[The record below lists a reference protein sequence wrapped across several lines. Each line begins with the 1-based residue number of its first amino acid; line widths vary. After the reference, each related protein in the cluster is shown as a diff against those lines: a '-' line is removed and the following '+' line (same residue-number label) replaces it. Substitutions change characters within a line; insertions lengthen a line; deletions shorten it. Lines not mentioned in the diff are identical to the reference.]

1 MDKTKTKTIV
11 RGKAEKEAEAQKKPA
26 ATTGEGKAAPAE
38 KTPDTKKAPAESKAP
53 AAPPAR
59 TTQETKPSTASRSKP
74 AAAGPQPAAAKPQP
88 APKAAPSEAPEQKPE
103 PAASPQTQP
112 GTATEPKAQPVSKA
126 PAAKPPAPKAP
137 AAPRPRPKIQIQEG
151 MTVKDLAERFKI
163 KPKDLIDHLQAAGY
177 DAAASDLID
186 ESLLQAISRII
197 KVDLEMVSLEQ
208 DIRKLAFSL
217 KDDLVARPPVVTIM
231 GHVDHGK
238 TTLLDAIRS
247 SNIAGRE
254 AGGITQ
260 HIGAYRVNYKNRYIT
275 FIDTPGHEAFTQL
288 RARGARLTD
297 IVILVVAADDGV
309 MPQTR
314 EAISHAQAANVPIIV
329 AINKID
335 KPEANPERVK
345 QQLAKEG
352 LIVEEWGGKTI
363 CVEISAREKKN
374 INELLEMILLLGD
387 ILELKSHPYVPA
399 QGVILE
405 SRLDPQKGPVGTVI
419 VQLGT
424 LTPGQAFI
432 CGLTYGKARA
442 LFDEWG
448 KPVKSAGPSVPVEV
462 LGFDQVPEAGNFFQ
476 VVPDLEIARRICEFR
491 IARTKKAPQ
500 TKEVPL
506 TLEDLFKKIE
516 KGQAK
521 ELPVIV
527 KADVNGSVEVLK
539 GLLPTLSTG
548 QVKINI
554 LQASTGNVTE
564 ADVILA
570 SASGAI
576 IIGYNV
582 KVPSKIQELAQ
593 NEKVEIR
600 LYRIIYQLT
609 DDLKKAVAGMLEPV
623 IKESVLGRAQVK
635 KIFQIA
641 RVGTVLGCQV
651 TDGKIVRNAEAR
663 VIRGNEVLYQ
673 TRISS
678 LKHLKDSVTE
688 VIKGYEC
695 GIGLEKAD
703 PVQPGDVIEAFVRE
717 KVRPE

>member
-1 MDKTKTKTIV
+1 MDKTKTKTTV
-11 RGKAEKEAEAQKKPA
+11 KGKAEKEAEAQKKPA

-38 KTPDTKKAPAESKAP
+38 KTPATKKAPLESKAP
-53 AAPPAR
+53 AAPAAR
-59 TTQETKPSTASRSKP
+59 TAQEAKTSTAGKAQP
-74 AAAGPQPAAAKPQP
+74 ATTGPQPAAARPQ
-88 APKAAPSEAPEQKPE
+88 A
-103 PAASPQTQP
+103 QP
-112 GTATEPKAQPVSKA
+112 GPATEPKAQPVSKT
-126 PAAKPPAPKAP
+126 PAAKPAASKAP

-217 KDDLVARPPVVTIM
+217 KDDLVTRPPVVTIM

-247 SNIAGRE
+247 SNIAERE

-288 RARGARLTD
+288 RARGAQLTD

-309 MPQTR
+309 MPQTK

-363 CVEISAREKKN
+363 CVEISAKEKKN
-374 INELLEMILLLGD
+374 IDELLEMVLLLGD

-448 KPVKSAGPSVPVEV
+448 KPVKSAGPSTPVEV

-491 IARTKKAPQ
+491 IARTKKTPQ
-500 TKEVPL
+500 AKEVPL

-516 KGQAK
+516 KGQTK
-521 ELPVIV
+521 ELPVII
-527 KADVNGSVEVLK
+527 KADVHGSVEVLR
-539 GLLPTLSTG
+539 GLLPTLSTD
-548 QVKINI
+548 QVKVNI

-623 IKESVLGRAQVK
+623 VRETVLGRAQVK

>member
-1 MDKTKTKTIV
+1 MEKSKSKTSAKSKTGQEAESQKKETV
-11 RGKAEKEAEAQKKPA
+11 TAEAKAKVTGKAPVS
-26 ATTGEGKAAPAE
+26 
-38 KTPDTKKAPAESKAP
+38 KKATAETTTAP
-53 AAPPAR
+53 AA
-59 TTQETKPSTASRSKP
+59 KP
-74 AAAGPQPAAAKPQP
+74 
-88 APKAAPSEAPEQKPE
+88 
-103 PAASPQTQP
+103 
-112 GTATEPKAQPVSKA
+112 KA
-126 PAAKPPAPKAP
+126 PAAKPQAEAKLHPEAKTEAATKPAPIKATPKPEPKPAVKAPAQPQAAPETKPEPTPKHQAPEKAAAPARPAAPKA
-137 AAPRPRPKIQIQEG
+137 RPKIQIQEG
-151 MTVKDLAERFKI
+151 MTIKDLAERFKI
-163 KPKDLIDHLQAAGY
+163 KPKDLIEHLQVAGY
-177 DAAASDLID
+177 DVGASDLID
-186 ESLLQAISRII
+186 ESLLQVISRII

-217 KDDLVARPPVVTIM
+217 KDDLVPRPPVVTIM

-247 SNIAGRE
+247 SNIAERE

-260 HIGAYRVNYKNRYIT
+260 HIGAYRVHYKNRHIT

-288 RARGARLTD
+288 RARGAQLTD

-363 CVEISAREKKN
+363 CVEISAKEKKN
-374 INELLEMILLLGD
+374 IDELLEMILLLGD

-432 CGLTYGKARA
+432 CGTTYGKARA
-442 LFDEWG
+442 LFDEFG
-448 KPVKSAGPSVPVEV
+448 RPVKSAGPSVPVEV
-462 LGFDQVPEAGNFFQ
+462 LGFDSVPEAGNFFQ
-476 VVPDLEIARRICEFR
+476 VVPDLEIARRISEFR
-491 IARTKKAPQ
+491 LARMKKEPQ
-500 TKEVPL
+500 TREAPL

-516 KGQAK
+516 KGQTK
-521 ELPVIV
+521 ELPVII
-527 KADVNGSVEVLK
+527 KADVHGSVEVLK
-539 GLLPTLSTG
+539 GLLPTLSTD

-554 LQASTGNVTE
+554 LQASTGSVTE
-564 ADVILA
+564 ADVLLA
-570 SASGAI
+570 SASKAI

-600 LYRIIYQLT
+600 LYKIIYQLT

-623 IKESVLGRAQVK
+623 IKETVLGRALVK
-635 KIFQIA
+635 KIFQITK
-641 RVGTVLGCQV
+641 VGTVLGCQV
-651 TDGKIVRNAEAR
+651 TEGKIVRNAEVR
-663 VIRGNEVLYQ
+663 VIRGNQVLYQ
-673 TRISS
+673 TRIAS

-695 GIGLEKAD
+695 GLGLEKTD
-703 PVQPGDVIEAFVRE
+703 QVQPGDIIEAFVRE

>member
-1 MDKTKTKTIV
+1 MDKTKTKTTA
-11 RGKAEKEAEAQKKPA
+11 KSKSEKEAEARKKPA
-26 ATTGEGKAAPAE
+26 AAAVEDKAAPAAAK
-38 KTPDTKKAPAESKAP
+38 KTEGESKAP
-53 AAPPAR
+53 ARPAPGSA
-59 TTQETKPSTASRSKP
+59 QGASP
-74 AAAGPQPAAAKPQP
+74 AAKPSGQP
-88 APKAAPSEAPEQKPE
+88 KPAPEAKPQAQPKAAQEHRAEPATRTQAPEK
-103 PAASPQTQP
+103 
-112 GTATEPKAQPVSKA
+112 TAA
-126 PAAKPPAPKAP
+126 PAAKSAAPKTP
-137 AAPRPRPKIQIQEG
+137 AAPKPRPKIQIQEG
-151 MTVKDLAERFKI
+151 MSVKDLAERFKI

-186 ESLLQAISRII
+186 ETLLQTISRII

-217 KDDLVARPPVVTIM
+217 KDDLVTRPPVVTIM

-247 SNIAGRE
+247 SNIAERE

-260 HIGAYRVNYKNRYIT
+260 HIGAYRVHYKNRYIT

-288 RARGARLTD
+288 RARGAQLTD

-314 EAISHAQAANVPIIV
+314 EAISHAQAAGVPIIV

-352 LIVEEWGGKTI
+352 LIVEGWGGKTI
-363 CVEISAREKKN
+363 CVEISAKEKKN
-374 INELLEMILLLGD
+374 IDELLEMILLLGD

-448 KPVKSAGPSVPVEV
+448 KPVKSAGPSTPVEV
-462 LGFDQVPEAGNFFQ
+462 LGFDAVPEAGNFFQ
-476 VVPDLEIARRICEFR
+476 VVPDLEIARRVCEFR
-491 IARTKKAPQ
+491 KVRTKKTPQ
-500 TKEVPL
+500 AKEVPL

-516 KGQAK
+516 KGQTK
-521 ELPVIV
+521 ELAVII
-527 KADVNGSVEVLK
+527 KADVHGSVEVLK
-539 GLLPTLSTG
+539 GLLPTLSTDK
-548 QVKINI
+548 VKINI

-564 ADVILA
+564 ADVLLA

-623 IKESVLGRAQVK
+623 IKETVLGRAQVK

-641 RVGTVLGCQV
+641 KVGTVLGCQV
-651 TDGKIVRNAEAR
+651 IDGKIVRNAEAR
-663 VIRGNEVLYQ
+663 IIRGSEILYQ

-717 KVRPE
+717 KIRPE

>member
-1 MDKTKTKTIV
+1 MIEEQTMEKTKNKTTTET
-11 RGKAEKEAEAQKKPA
+11 GPATAKKKTTKAE
-26 ATTGEGKAAPAE
+26 AAP
-38 KTPDTKKAPAESKAP
+38 K
-53 AAPPAR
+53 
-59 TTQETKPSTASRSKP
+59 
-74 AAAGPQPAAAKPQP
+74 
-88 APKAAPSEAPEQKPE
+88 
-103 PAASPQTQP
+103 
-112 GTATEPKAQPVSKA
+112 
-126 PAAKPPAPKAP
+126 
-137 AAPRPRPKIQIQEG
+137 PRPKIQIQEG
-151 MTVKDLAERFKI
+151 SSVKDVAERFKI
-163 KPKDLIDHLQAAGY
+163 KPKDLIDHLVALGY
-177 DAAASDLID
+177 DVSASDLVD
-186 ESLLQAISRII
+186 ETLLQAISRII
-197 KVDLEMVSLEQ
+197 KIDLEMVSLEQ

-217 KDDLVARPPVVTIM
+217 VDDLVPRPPVVTIM

-247 SNIAGRE
+247 SNLVDRE

-288 RARGARLTD
+288 RARGAQVTD
-297 IVILVVAADDGV
+297 IVVLVVAADDGV
-309 MPQTR
+309 MPQTK

-363 CVEISAREKKN
+363 CVEISAKEKKN
-374 INELLEMILLLGD
+374 IDELLEMILLLGD

-399 QGVILE
+399 QGVVLE

-419 VQLGT
+419 IQLGT

-432 CGLTYGKARA
+432 SGTTYGKARA
-442 LFDEWG
+442 LFDEFG

-462 LGFDQVPEAGNFFQ
+462 LGFNEVPQAGNFFQ
-476 VVPDLEIARRICEFR
+476 VVPDLEIARRISEFR
-491 IARTKKAPQ
+491 IARAKKETPE
-500 TKEVPL
+500 KEVPL

-516 KGQAK
+516 KGQTK
-521 ELPVIV
+521 ELPVII
-527 KADVNGSVEVLK
+527 KADVHGSVEVLK
-539 GLLPTLSTG
+539 GLLPTLSTDK
-548 QVKINI
+548 VKINV

-564 ADVILA
+564 ADVLLA
-570 SASGAI
+570 SASRAI

-582 KVPSKIQELAQ
+582 KVPSKIQELAK

-600 LYRIIYQLT
+600 LYKIIYQLT

-623 IKESVLGRAQVK
+623 IKETYLGRALVK
-635 KIFQIA
+635 KIFQIPK
-641 RVGTVLGCQV
+641 VGTILGCQV
-651 TDGKIVRNAEAR
+651 IDGKVVRNAE
-663 VIRGNEVLYQ
+663 VKIIRGNQVLYQ

-688 VIKGYEC
+688 VKKDYEC
-695 GIGLEKAD
+695 GIGLEKTQD
-703 PVQPGDVIEAFVRE
+703 IQPGDVIEAFVRE
-717 KVRPE
+717 KVMSE

>member
-1 MDKTKTKTIV
+1 MENTKSKTAKPSQ
-11 RGKAEKEAEAQKKPA
+11 AEKKPEVQKKGSPVQSQA
-26 ATTGEGKAAPAE
+26 AKTQPGKKSAAE
-38 KTPDTKKAPAESKAP
+38 KPESGKPTATPSVQGTPAPSKPQEKSAP
-53 AAPPAR
+53 AAR
-59 TTQETKPSTASRSKP
+59 TAVTKATA
-74 AAAGPQPAAAKPQP
+74 
-88 APKAAPSEAPEQKPE
+88 APK
-103 PAASPQTQP
+103 
-112 GTATEPKAQPVSKA
+112 
-126 PAAKPPAPKAP
+126 
-137 AAPRPRPKIQIQEG
+137 PRPKIQIQEG
-151 MTVKDLAERFKI
+151 MSVKDLAERFRI

-177 DAAASDLID
+177 DVSASDLLD
-186 ESLLQAISRII
+186 ETLLQAISRII
-197 KVDLEMVSLEQ
+197 KVDLEMVSLEE

-217 KDDLVARPPVVTIM
+217 KDDLVPRPPVVTVM

-247 SNIAGRE
+247 TNIAERE

-260 HIGAYRVNYKNRYIT
+260 HIGAYRVKYKNRYIT

-288 RARGARLTD
+288 RARGAQVTD
-297 IVILVVAADDGV
+297 IVVLVVAADDGV

-363 CVEISAREKKN
+363 CVEISAKEKKN
-374 INELLEMILLLGD
+374 IDELLEMILLLGD
-387 ILELKSHPYVPA
+387 IMELKSHPYVPA

-432 CGLTYGKARA
+432 CGSTYGKARA

-462 LGFDQVPEAGNFFQ
+462 LGFDSVPEAGNIFQ
-476 VVPDLEIARRICEFR
+476 VVTDLEIARRISEFR
-491 IARTKKAPQ
+491 IARLKKEPPK
-500 TKEVPL
+500 KEVPL
-506 TLEDLFKKIE
+506 TLEDLFKQIE
-516 KGQAK
+516 KGQTK

-527 KADVNGSVEVLK
+527 KADVHGSVEVLK
-539 GLLPTLSTG
+539 SLLPTLSTD

-564 ADVILA
+564 ADVLLA

-582 KVPSKIQELAQ
+582 KVPSKIQELAR

-609 DDLKKAVAGMLEPV
+609 EDMKKAVAGMLEPV
-623 IKESVLGRAQVK
+623 IKETVLGRALVK

-641 RVGTVLGCQV
+641 KVGTVLGCQV
-651 TDGKIVRNAEAR
+651 VDGKIVRNAEAR
-663 VIRGNEVLYQ
+663 VIRGNSVLYQ

-678 LKHLKDSVTE
+678 LKHLKESVNE
-688 VIKGYEC
+688 ISKGFEC
-695 GIGLEKAD
+695 GIGLEKTEGI
-703 PVQPGDVIEAFVRE
+703 QPGDVIEAFVRE
-717 KVRPE
+717 KVKA

>member
-1 MDKTKTKTIV
+1 MIEEQTMEKTKNKTTTET
-11 RGKAEKEAEAQKKPA
+11 GPATAKKKTTKAE
-26 ATTGEGKAAPAE
+26 AAP
-38 KTPDTKKAPAESKAP
+38 K
-53 AAPPAR
+53 
-59 TTQETKPSTASRSKP
+59 
-74 AAAGPQPAAAKPQP
+74 
-88 APKAAPSEAPEQKPE
+88 
-103 PAASPQTQP
+103 
-112 GTATEPKAQPVSKA
+112 
-126 PAAKPPAPKAP
+126 
-137 AAPRPRPKIQIQEG
+137 PRPKIQIQEG
-151 MTVKDLAERFKI
+151 SSVKDVAERFKI
-163 KPKDLIDHLQAAGY
+163 KPKDLIDHLVALGY
-177 DAAASDLID
+177 DVSASDLVD
-186 ESLLQAISRII
+186 ETLLQAISRII
-197 KVDLEMVSLEQ
+197 KIDLEMVSLEQ

-217 KDDLVARPPVVTIM
+217 VDDLVPRPPVVTIM

-247 SNIAGRE
+247 SNLVDRE

-288 RARGARLTD
+288 RARGAQVTD
-297 IVILVVAADDGV
+297 IVVLVVAADDGV
-309 MPQTR
+309 MPQTK

-363 CVEISAREKKN
+363 CVEISAKEKKN
-374 INELLEMILLLGD
+374 IDELLEMILLLGD

-419 VQLGT
+419 IQLGT

-432 CGLTYGKARA
+432 SGTTYGKARA
-442 LFDEWG
+442 LFDEFG
-448 KPVKSAGPSVPVEV
+448 KPIKSAGPSVPVEV
-462 LGFDQVPEAGNFFQ
+462 LGFNEVPQAGNFFQ
-476 VVPDLEIARRICEFR
+476 VVPDLEIARRISEFR
-491 IARTKKAPQ
+491 IARAKKETPE
-500 TKEVPL
+500 KEVPL

-516 KGQAK
+516 KGQTK
-521 ELPVIV
+521 ELPVII
-527 KADVNGSVEVLK
+527 KADVHGSVEVLK
-539 GLLPTLSTG
+539 GLLPTLSTDK
-548 QVKINI
+548 VKINV

-564 ADVILA
+564 ADVLLA
-570 SASGAI
+570 SASKAI

-582 KVPSKIQELAQ
+582 KVPTKIQELAK

-600 LYRIIYQLT
+600 LYKIIYQLT

-623 IKESVLGRAQVK
+623 IKETYLGRALVK
-635 KIFQIA
+635 KIFQIPK
-641 RVGTVLGCQV
+641 VGTILGCQV
-651 TDGKIVRNAEAR
+651 IDGKVVRNAE
-663 VIRGNEVLYQ
+663 VKIIRGNQVLYQ

-688 VIKGYEC
+688 VKKDYEC
-695 GIGLEKAD
+695 GIGLEKTQD
-703 PVQPGDVIEAFVRE
+703 IQPGDVIEAFVRE
-717 KVRPE
+717 KVMPE

>member
-1 MDKTKTKTIV
+1 MDKTQTKTNAKS
-11 RGKAEKEAEAQKKPA
+11 KAKKEATAKKKSVETPVESKPAPAAKAPAPKKPA
-26 ATTGEGKAAPAE
+26 GEGKAPV
-38 KTPDTKKAPAESKAP
+38 SKGVQPAP
-53 AAPPAR
+53 AARAGKTQPTAKSAPKTAPEARPVAQPKPA
-59 TTQETKPSTASRSKP
+59 TEQPAEAASR
-74 AAAGPQPAAAKPQP
+74 PQTPE
-88 APKAAPSEAPEQKPE
+88 KAA
-103 PAASPQTQP
+103 
-112 GTATEPKAQPVSKA
+112 A
-126 PAAKPPAPKAP
+126 PAARATAPKAP

-151 MTVKDLAERFKI
+151 MSVKDLAERFKI

-217 KDDLVARPPVVTIM
+217 KDDLVTRPPVVTIM

-247 SNIAGRE
+247 SNIAERE
-254 AGGITQ
+254 VGGITQ
-260 HIGAYRVNYKNRYIT
+260 HIGAYRVNYKNRHIT

-288 RARGARLTD
+288 RARGAQLTD

-314 EAISHAQAANVPIIV
+314 EAISHARAAGVPIIV

-363 CVEISAREKKN
+363 CVEISAKEKKN
-374 INELLEMILLLGD
+374 IDELLEMILLLGD

-424 LTPGQAFI
+424 LTSGQAFI

-442 LFDEWG
+442 LFDEWA
-448 KPVKSAGPSVPVEV
+448 KPVKSAGPSTPVEV
-462 LGFDQVPEAGNFFQ
+462 LGFDSVPEAGNFFQ

-491 IARTKKAPQ
+491 IARLKKTPR

-516 KGQAK
+516 KGQTK
-521 ELPVIV
+521 ELPVII
-527 KADVNGSVEVLK
+527 KADVHGSVEVLK
-539 GLLPTLSTG
+539 GLLPTLSTDK
-548 QVKINI
+548 VRINI

-564 ADVILA
+564 ADVLLA

-593 NEKVEIR
+593 SEKVEIR
-600 LYRIIYQLT
+600 MYRIIYQLT

-623 IKESVLGRAQVK
+623 IKETVLGRAQVK

-641 RVGTVLGCQV
+641 KVGTVLGCQV
-651 TDGKIVRNAEAR
+651 IEGKIVRNAEAR
-663 VIRGNEVLYQ
+663 IIRGNEVLYQ

-695 GIGLEKAD
+695 GLGLEKAD